1 MWNPNKEDQY
11 INPNKENPVE
21 FGIQIKRIPSE
32 NPIQQRKPYWI
43 CDSNQE
49 NMLKSYSNKENP
61 IKLGIKTTNLI
72 RILLNYTKSD

>member
-21 FGIQIKRIPSE
+21 FGIQKKRIPSE

-49 NMLKSYSNKENP
+49 NMLKCHSK
-61 IKLGIKTTNLI
+61 
-72 RILLNYTKSD
+72 